1 MTMNNKRFL
10 RDIVLIASIA
20 AVALMIFAATRLMRP
35 AGGTVE
41 VRLGGEIYAELP
53 LYKDTTLDIDGLCI
67 LRIENGEAY
76 IESAVCRNQLCVRHR
91 PISRGGEAIA
101 CLPSW
106 VTVKITGA
114 KSEVDF
120 YV

>member
-10 RDIVLIASIA
+10 RDTVLIASIA
-20 AVALMIFAATRLMRP
+20 AVALMIFAATRLMRH

-41 VRLGGEIYAELP
+41 VRLGGKLYAEQP

-76 IESAVCRNQLCVRHR
+76 IESAICRNQLCVRHR
-91 PISRGGEAIA
+91 PISRGGEAIV
-101 CLPSW
+101 CLPSG
-106 VTVKITGA
+106 VTVKITGTQ
-114 KSEVDF
+114 SGIDF